1 MVEQEEEEE
10 PERKRESVF
19 FSLSVLNG
27 EREKKREKKVQNL
40 QPGAR
45 VCFGIK
51 ESVIPVLQTT
61 LNCVKL
67 GIMQEEETKQQKK
80 TPSYIRN
87 PIESSTSPNFF
98 ISIINLFFRY
108 FQSGLPSRLEENNR
122 REKKNP
128 PYLSLVF

>member
-19 FSLSVLNG
+19 FPFG
-27 EREKKREKKVQNL
+27 FEWREREKEGKKVQNL

-80 TPSYIRN
+80 N
-87 PIESSTSPNFF
+87 PILYT
-98 ISIINLFFRY
+98 
-108 FQSGLPSRLEENNR
+108 
-122 REKKNP
+122 
-128 PYLSLVF
+128 

>member
-19 FSLSVLNG
+19 FPFRFWM
-27 EREKKREKKVQNL
+27 ERERKRGKKKVQNL

-80 TPSYIRN
+80 N
-87 PIESSTSPNFF
+87 PILYT
-98 ISIINLFFRY
+98 
-108 FQSGLPSRLEENNR
+108 
-122 REKKNP
+122 
-128 PYLSLVF
+128 